1 MQLEGE
7 KKVAKKKKTKN
18 TATNII
24 SENIET
30 TNILKGANILL
41 KDKEKKKSKKKGA
54 NEKRQLAVLYRNG
67 KEVLVTGSAVSLPGT
82 VAQRVPAF
90 EESNSKVAIYQI
102 WQSSVSL
109 LFATLL
115 ATAQEYTVLII

>member
-54 NEKRQLAVLYRNG
+54 NEKRQLVYIIL
-67 KEVLVTGSAVSLPGT
+67 
-82 VAQRVPAF
+82 
-90 EESNSKVAIYQI
+90 NSKIQPI
-102 WQSSVSL
+102 
-109 LFATLL
+109 
-115 ATAQEYTVLII
+115 

>member
-1 MQLEGE
+1 MKYLSLFLDLDDDEDSDEESESNPNLLKPTDIPEEFVEEKKVESPKNKRMRTLTKLRMQLEGE

-54 NEKRQLAVLYRNG
+54 NEKR
-67 KEVLVTGSAVSLPGT
+67 
-82 VAQRVPAF
+82 
-90 EESNSKVAIYQI
+90 
-102 WQSSVSL
+102 
-109 LFATLL
+109 
-115 ATAQEYTVLII
+115 

>member
-1 MQLEGE
+1 MKPTDIPEEFVEEKKVESPKNKRMRTLTKLRMQLEGE

-54 NEKRQLAVLYRNG
+54 NEKR
-67 KEVLVTGSAVSLPGT
+67 
-82 VAQRVPAF
+82 
-90 EESNSKVAIYQI
+90 
-102 WQSSVSL
+102 
-109 LFATLL
+109 
-115 ATAQEYTVLII
+115 